1 MFGQLLLAGSRA
13 PLVRRAVSGVPL
25 TRKVVDRF
33 VAGET
38 VQDAVGAV
46 RRLAGAGLTVTID
59 HLGEETRDAGAA
71 AQTAEA
77 YTVLLGALRELE
89 LGDRTGPAGLTEVSV
104 KLSAV
109 GQALGA
115 DGDKIALEHAR
126 TICEAAHAAGASVT
140 LDMEDHTT
148 VDSTLGIL
156 RALRADFPGTGVAV
170 QAYLFRS
177 EADCRDLSHEGSRVR
192 LVKGAYAEPAS
203 VAHQKKNDVDKAYV
217 RCLRILMAGK
227 GYPMVATHDD
237 RLISITETLAD
248 RFSRARGDYE
258 YQMLYGI
265 RTDKQQALAGAGHTV
280 RVYVPYG
287 DDWYGYFMRRLAER
301 PANVAFFLRALGGK

>member
-1 MFGQLLLAGSRA
+1 MFGQLLLATSRSR
-13 PLVRRAVSGVPL
+13 LVRRSVSGFPL

-33 VAGET
+33 VAGE
-38 VQDAVGAV
+38 GAHEA
-46 RRLAGAGLTVTID
+46 RAAIERLVDGGLTVTVD
-59 HLGEETRDAGAA
+59 HLGEETRDATAA
-71 AQTAEA
+71 AGTAAA
-77 YTVLLGALRELE
+77 YVKLLDTLRPLE
-89 LGDRTGPAGLTEVSV
+89 LGERAEVSV

-109 GQALGA
+109 GQELS
-115 DGDKIALEHAR
+115 DDLALEHAR
-126 TICEAAHAAGASVT
+126 EICAAAAANGSTVT

-156 RALRADFPGTGVAV
+156 RKLREEYPSTGVAI

-177 EADCRDLSHEGSRVR
+177 EDDLRELSAEGSRVR
-192 LVKGAYAEPAS
+192 LVKGAYNEPAS
-203 VAHQKKNDVDKAYV
+203 VAHQSKAEVDKAYV

-237 RLISITETLAD
+237 RLISITELLAD
-248 RFSRARGDYE
+248 RFGRVIGDYE

-265 RTDKQQALAGAGHTV
+265 RTDRQEALAGAGHTV

>member
-1 MFGQLLLAGSRA
+1 MLGQVLLAASRSK
-13 PLVRRAVSGVPL
+13 LVRRSVSGLPL

-33 VAGET
+33 VAGESVEEARAAIERLRDAHLAVT
-38 VQDAVGAV
+38 V
-46 RRLAGAGLTVTID
+46 D
-59 HLGEETRDAGAA
+59 HLGEETRDASAA
-71 AQTAEA
+71 AAVAKA
-77 YTVLLGALRELE
+77 YVTLLDALRP
-89 LGDRTGPAGLTEVSV
+89 LGLGRGGEASV
-104 KLSAV
+104 KLSAL
-109 GQALGA
+109 GQRFDDSLAL
-115 DGDKIALEHAR
+115 DHAR
-126 TICEAAHAAGASVT
+126 AICAAADANGSTVT

-156 RALRADFPGTGVAV
+156 RKLREDFPSTGVAI

-177 EADCRDLSHEGSRVR
+177 EDDCRELATEGSRVR
-192 LVKGAYAEPAS
+192 LVKGAYREPAT
-203 VAHQKKNDVDKAYV
+203 VAHQGKTAVDKAYV
-217 RCLRILMAGK
+217 RCLRILMEGK

-237 RLISITETLAD
+237 RMISITELLAD
-248 RFSRARGDYE
+248 RFGRSTGDYE

-265 RTDKQQALAGAGHTV
+265 RTDRQEALAGAGHTV

>member
-1 MFGQLLLAGSRA
+1 MFGSVLLAGSRL
-13 PLVRRAVSGVPL
+13 PFVRRAVSGVPL

-38 VQDAVGAV
+38 VQDAVEAV
-46 RRLAGAGLTVTID
+46 RRLTGAGLAVTID

-71 AQTAEA
+71 AQTADA
-77 YTVLLGALRELE
+77 YVLMLAALRELE
-89 LGDRTGPAGLTEVSV
+89 LGDRAEVSV

-115 DGDKIALEHAR
+115 DGDKIALDNAR
-126 TICEAAHAAGASVT
+126 RICEAAHDAGAGVT

-156 RALRADFPGTGVAV
+156 RTLRGDFPGTGVAI
-170 QAYLFRS
+170 QSYLFRS

-203 VAHQKKNDVDKAYV
+203 VAHRDKNEVDKAYV

-227 GYPMVATHDD
+227 GRPMVATHDD

-248 RFSRARGDYE
+248 RFGRALGDYE

-265 RTDKQQALAGAGHTV
+265 RTDKQQALAGAGHTM
-280 RVYVPYG
+280 RVYIPYG

>member
-1 MFGQLLLAGSRA
+1 M
-13 PLVRRAVSGVPL
+13 RRSVSGFPL

-38 VQDAVGAV
+38 VEKARDTVERLGDAKLAV
-46 RRLAGAGLTVTID
+46 TVD
-59 HLGEETRDAGAA
+59 HLGEETRDAKAA
-71 AQTAEA
+71 AATARA
-77 YTVLLGALRELE
+77 YVTLLEALRP
-89 LGDRTGPAGLTEVSV
+89 LGLGGRAEVSV
-104 KLSAV
+104 KLSAL
-109 GQALGA
+109 GQRLDDATALA
-115 DGDKIALEHAR
+115 NAR
-126 TICEAAHAAGASVT
+126 EICAAAQANGSSVT

-156 RALRADFPGTGVAV
+156 RALREDHPSTGVAI

-177 EADCRDLSHEGSRVR
+177 EDDCRELATAGSRVR
-192 LVKGAYAEPAS
+192 LVKGAYREPAS
-203 VAHQKKNDVDKAYV
+203 VAYQSRAAVDRAYV

-237 RLISITETLAD
+237 RLISITELLAD
-248 RFSRARGDYE
+248 RFGRSVGDHE

-265 RTDKQQALAGAGHTV
+265 RTDRQQALAGAGHTV

>member
-1 MFGQLLLAGSRA
+1 MVGSLLLGASRL

-38 VQDAVGAV
+38 PEEAVEAI
-46 RRLAGAGLTVTID
+46 RKLAAAGLAVTVD
-59 HLGEETRDAGAA
+59 HLGEETRDSAA
-71 AQTAEA
+71 ATQTAKA
-77 YTVLLGALRELE
+77 YVTLLGALSGLG
-89 LGDRTGPAGLTEVSV
+89 LGDRAEVSV

-115 DGDKIALEHAR
+115 DGDKIALENALR
-126 TICEAAHAAGASVT
+126 ISEAARASGANVT

-148 VDSTLGIL
+148 VDSTLAIL
-156 RALRADFPGTGVAV
+156 RALRADFPSTGVAV
-170 QAYLFRS
+170 QSYLFRT
-177 EADCRDLSHEGSRVR
+177 EADCRDLAYEGSRVR

-203 VAHQKKNDVDKAYV
+203 VAHQNKTDVDKAYV
-217 RCLRILMAGK
+217 RCLRILMSGA

-237 RLISITETLAD
+237 RLIAITETLAD
-248 RFSRARGDYE
+248 RFARSRGEYE

-265 RTDKQQALAGAGHTV
+265 RADKQQALAGAGHTV
-280 RVYVPYG
+280 RVYIPYG

>member
-1 MFGQLLLAGSRA
+1 MLGQLLLATSRSR
-13 PLVRRAVSGVPL
+13 LVRRSVSGFPL

-38 VQDAVGAV
+38 VEKARDTVERLGDAKLAV
-46 RRLAGAGLTVTID
+46 TVD
-59 HLGEETRDAGAA
+59 HLGEETRDAKAA
-71 AQTAEA
+71 AATARA
-77 YTVLLGALRELE
+77 YVTLLEALRP
-89 LGDRTGPAGLTEVSV
+89 LGLGGRAEVSV
-104 KLSAV
+104 KLSAL
-109 GQALGA
+109 GQRLDDATALA
-115 DGDKIALEHAR
+115 NAR
-126 TICEAAHAAGASVT
+126 EICAAAQANGSSVT

-156 RALRADFPGTGVAV
+156 RALREDHPSTGVAI

-177 EADCRDLSHEGSRVR
+177 EDDCRELATAGSRVR
-192 LVKGAYAEPAS
+192 LVKGAYREPAS
-203 VAHQKKNDVDKAYV
+203 VAYQSRAAVDRAYV

-237 RLISITETLAD
+237 RLISITELLAD
-248 RFSRARGDYE
+248 RFGRSVGDHE

-265 RTDKQQALAGAGHTV
+265 RTDRQQALAGAGHTV

>member
-1 MFGQLLLAGSRA
+1 MLGSLLLGASRL
-13 PLVRRAVSGVPL
+13 PLVRRTVSGVPL

-38 VQDAVGAV
+38 PQEAVEAIRG
-46 RRLAGAGLTVTID
+46 LAAAGLAVTVD
-59 HLGEETRDAGAA
+59 HLGEETRDSAAAIQTAGAYV
-71 AQTAEA
+71 T
-77 YTVLLGALRELE
+77 LLGALDGLG
-89 LGDRTGPAGLTEVSV
+89 LGDRAEVSV

-115 DGDKIALEHAR
+115 DGDKIALENALQ
-126 TICEAAHAAGASVT
+126 ICEAAAASGASVT

-148 VDSTLGIL
+148 VDSTLAIL
-156 RALRADFPGTGVAV
+156 RALRADFPSTGVAV
-170 QAYLFRS
+170 QSYLFRS
-177 EADCRDLSHEGSRVR
+177 EADCRDLAYEGSRVR

-203 VAHQKKNDVDKAYV
+203 VAHQNKNEVDKAYV
-217 RCLRILMAGK
+217 RCLRILMSGA

-237 RLISITETLAD
+237 RLIAITETLAD
-248 RFSRARGDYE
+248 RFARSQGDYE

-265 RTDKQQALAGAGHTV
+265 RADKQQALAGAGHTV
-280 RVYVPYG
+280 RVYIPYG

>member
-1 MFGQLLLAGSRA
+1 MLGSLLLAGSRV
-13 PLVRRAVSGVPL
+13 PFVRRAVSGVPL

-38 VQDAVGAV
+38 PQDAVEAV
-46 RRLAGAGLTVTID
+46 RRLTGAGLTVTID

-71 AQTAEA
+71 ADTARA
-77 YTVLLGALRELE
+77 YTTLLGALRELD
-89 LGDRTGPAGLTEVSV
+89 LGDRAEVSV

-115 DGDKIALEHAR
+115 DGDKITLENAR
-126 TICEAAHAAGASVT
+126 RICEAAHAAGADVT

-148 VDSTLGIL
+148 VDSTLGVL
-156 RALRADFPGTGVAV
+156 RALRGDFPRTGVAI

-203 VAHQKKNDVDKAYV
+203 VAHRDKAEVDKAYV
-217 RCLRILMAGK
+217 RCLRILMAGG

-237 RLISITETLAD
+237 RLISITELLAD
-248 RFSRARGDYE
+248 RSGRSRGDYE

-280 RVYVPYG
+280 RVYIPYG